1 MPKFFEDRALDVG
14 ALTDADQLRGT
25 RWAIDVRD
33 ATTGTKLVELDN
45 HVLLKCAS
53 LGKLY
58 LQIEVA
64 TQLVAGHLDPKQPVD
79 RRSVAPVADS
89 GLWQHLASDVL
100 PVIDAA
106 WLVGS
111 VSDNLATNVLLEL
124 VGLDRIQARATQY
137 AADGSTL
144 HDRVRDA
151 RGADDPAT
159 FSEGSAADWAS
170 LFARLHHG
178 TVENQQVSELVL
190 SWLAASVDLSMV
202 ASAFGL
208 DPLAHAA
215 ATDRGIAVWNK
226 TGTDNGVRADAGLVR
241 HDGQTVAYAAVC
253 NWDPPVR
260 PDPRDP
266 VLATMRDI
274 GAALCIQQATT

>member
-1 MPKFFEDRALDVG
+1 MSIPRLQALDFG
-14 ALTDADQLRGT
+14 PLTEADRLRST
-25 RWAIDVRD
+25 RWAVDVRD
-33 ATTGTKLVELDN
+33 VTTGA
-45 HVLLKCAS
+45 VLTEFHHHRLLRCAS

-58 LQIEVA
+58 LLIEVA
-64 TQLVAGHLDPKQPVD
+64 TQVVTGHLDPRRPVD

-106 WLVGS
+106 QLVGS

-124 VGLDRIQARATQY
+124 VGLETVQARAALY

-144 HDRVRDA
+144 HDQVRDV
-151 RGADDPAT
+151 RGASDPAT
-159 FSEGSAADWAS
+159 LSEGSAADWAC
-170 LFARLHHG
+170 LFTRLYHG
-178 TVENQQVSELVL
+178 TVENPQASDLVL
-190 SWLAASVDLSMV
+190 SWLSANVDLSMV

-215 ATDRGIAVWNK
+215 ATDRGMAVWNK
-226 TGTDNGVRADAGLVR
+226 TGTDIGIRADAGLVR
-241 HDGQTVAYAAVC
+241 DDGQVIAYAVVC
-253 NWDPPVR
+253 NWDPHVR
-260 PDPRDP
+260 PDPRDA